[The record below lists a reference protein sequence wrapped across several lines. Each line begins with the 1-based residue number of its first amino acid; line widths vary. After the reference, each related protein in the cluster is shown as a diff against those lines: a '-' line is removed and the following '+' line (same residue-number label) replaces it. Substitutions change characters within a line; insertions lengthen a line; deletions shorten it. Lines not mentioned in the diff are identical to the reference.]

1 MTVSEKPLSFAT
13 LSGSES
19 GDRDPEGNRPPSS
32 GLPMGR
38 IVEMAFS
45 RIWVI
50 KRQGALTEVEGRLY
64 WPDRCSLERAA
75 ARAGIPLSDVVI
87 RTGRLD
93 IKHR

>member
-13 LSGSES
+13 LSGTAP
-19 GDRDPEGNRPPSS
+19 GDHDPEGNRSPSS

-45 RIWVI
+45 CIWVI
-50 KRQGALTEVEGRLY
+50 KRQAALTEIEGRLY
-64 WPDRCSLERAA
+64 WPDRSSLERAA

-87 RTGRLD
+87 HTGRLD
-93 IKHR
+93 TKHR

>member
-1 MTVSEKPLSFAT
+1 MTVSENPLSFAT
-13 LSGSES
+13 LSGTAP
-19 GDRDPEGNRPPSS
+19 GDHDLEGNRSLSS

-50 KRQGALTEVEGRLY
+50 KRQGALTEVAGRLY
-64 WPDRCSLERAA
+64 WPDRNSLERAA

-87 RTGRLD
+87 HTGRLD
-93 IKHR
+93 TKHR